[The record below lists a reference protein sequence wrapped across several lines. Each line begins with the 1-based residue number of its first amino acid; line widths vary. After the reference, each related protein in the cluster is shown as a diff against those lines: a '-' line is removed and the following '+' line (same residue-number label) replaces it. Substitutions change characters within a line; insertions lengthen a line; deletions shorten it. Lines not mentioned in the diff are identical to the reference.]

1 MEKLEILPK
10 LPKCNRGKKW
20 ANAFGQMAPLDLLDA
35 RWPQTSMCKK
45 QTQYLQSAVKP
56 STANEIRL
64 YIQWNIIHPQKKKS
78 WICYNM
84 DEPWGHYAKWNQSET

>member
-1 MEKLEILPK
+1 
-10 LPKCNRGKKW
+10 
-20 ANAFGQMAPLDLLDA
+20 MAPLDLLDA

-64 YIQWNIIHPQKKKS
+64 YIQWNIIHPQKRNLEFATTWMNLEGIMLS
-78 WICYNM
+78 EI
-84 DEPWGHYAKWNQSET
+84 NQKHRYCMTSLLHRGL